1 MAGCRQRGLPVFV
14 LASRQTEEKKSI
26 IPSTSAKALADDD
39 KAPILNLT

>member
-14 LASRQTEEKKSI
+14 LRQTEEKKSI
-26 IPSTSAKALADDD
+26 IPSTSAKVLADDD